1 MRQLAT
7 VPSGEGQVSISPG
20 GGGPEVYMG
29 QTSFLVGIMWFLS
42 SGSGHIEVVE

>member
-7 VPSGEGQVSISPG
+7 RSGEGQVPISPG

-29 QTSFLVGIMWFLS
+29 QTSVLFGWHNVVIS